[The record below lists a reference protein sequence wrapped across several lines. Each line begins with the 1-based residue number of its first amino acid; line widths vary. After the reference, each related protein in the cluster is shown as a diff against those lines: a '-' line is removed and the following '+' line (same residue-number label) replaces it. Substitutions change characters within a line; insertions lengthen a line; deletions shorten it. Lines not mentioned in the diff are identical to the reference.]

1 MATMTLRGI
10 DDQTAEVLK
19 ERASREGTSV
29 NALTLRL
36 LRESLGLEK
45 RKRNATYS
53 DLDHLSG
60 TWSKEDQA
68 EFECN
73 TTIFEQVDKDLWK

>member
-45 RKRNATYS
+45 RRRNVTYS

-60 TWSKEDQA
+60 TWSKEDQV
-68 EFECN
+68 EFESN
-73 TTIFEQVDKDLWK
+73 TAAFAEVDKELW